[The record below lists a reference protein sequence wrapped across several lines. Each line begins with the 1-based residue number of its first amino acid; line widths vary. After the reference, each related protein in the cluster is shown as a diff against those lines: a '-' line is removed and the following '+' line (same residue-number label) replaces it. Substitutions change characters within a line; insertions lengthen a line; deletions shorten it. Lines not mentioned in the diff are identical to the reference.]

1 KGKDIVPF
9 KEINIRKVQEKAPI
23 TEMQLWRCYQIFK
36 WRTIRKGEEEAQK
49 QFAEEL
55 RREVMKNG
63 EEELSGLSGGERESR
78 VELLIRVA
86 QTEMDMVSAKFE
98 KHMDAASL
106 QDEIGSSCISTKDD

>member
-1 KGKDIVPF
+1 MQERCNYGDVIKYSNG
-9 KEINIRKVQEKAPI
+9 EQQEK
-23 TEMQLWRCYQIFK
+23 EKR
-36 WRTIRKGEEEAQK
+36 
-49 QFAEEL
+49 
-55 RREVMKNG
+55 NG